1 MPPTVPDLMAWFDNA
16 IAHDIIDTHFLCDLR
31 AQLRHPARPPQVPT
45 WLWPLLRPAAGPVL
59 THLTNVV
66 TGMLPPHIRAWYAP
80 GRTVV
85 HQAEYGV
92 AVAVLR
98 SLSLLPSRF
107 RTVSAARP

>member
-1 MPPTVPDLMAWFDNA
+1 M
-16 IAHDIIDTHFLCDLR
+16 
-31 AQLRHPARPPQVPT
+31 
-45 WLWPLLRPAAGPVL
+45 WPLLRPAAGPVL